1 MQKCQS
7 DMKID
12 PLAAYGAVTATV
24 AVYLQL
30 HQWRADRAKLNI
42 VGSITIDANRN
53 PFLIIHAVNMG
64 RRPVRVM
71 PEVSIIV
78 KASASEGFFSRL
90 WKRQTSTRHGLGF
103 SKSIDL
109 APDGG
114 DYTWRVPLNEEL
126 TFFSETIRGEKCGK
140 GYVSLTSGK
149 AAFFWFPLQPLEEF
163 WSRKTENVCE
173 PH

>member
-1 MQKCQS
+1 
-7 DMKID
+7 MKVD
-12 PLAAYGAVTATV
+12 PLAAYGAVTATL
-24 AVYLQL
+24 AVCLQI
-30 HQWRADRAKLNI
+30 HQWLADRAKLNI
-42 VGSITIDANRN
+42 GGSIEIDANPN
-53 PFLIIHAVNMG
+53 PYLVIHAVNMG

-71 PEVSIIV
+71 QAVSIMP
-78 KASASEGFFSRL
+78 KQAASKGFVSRL
-90 WKRQTSTRHGLGF
+90 WKRHTSTGRGSGF

-114 DYTWRVPLNEEL
+114 DYTWRVPLSEDI

-149 AAFFWFPLQPLEEF
+149 AVFFRFPLQPLTEF
-163 WSRKTENVCE
+163 RSRKTESVCE